1 VSQGAETVE
10 GTRLSADLRMRR
22 HAAEFVRDVTARSRL
37 PLDYSVAS
45 LRVVDFVVD
54 GLRKSGRDRTA
65 VGHVLFGLG
74 VYAGEVLVRR
84 AGARWLEFDKGQRA
98 LFGQPVGVRM
108 PDGRVWNPLGKVVKR
123 FETGERESLRTF
135 YLQLHGRARP
145 APPALPGLPAQPG
158 SVDVGGSGGAG
169 RTGGAG
175 DRAGRG
181 TGRGAGKG
189 TGPVEAGRT
198 GETCGTGR
206 TGDSAGR
213 GAGRGTGNGTGNAT
227 GNGTGNGTGIGTGR
241 GAGREV
247 ALPADGL

>member
-1 VSQGAETVE
+1 MER
-10 GTRLSADLRMRR
+10 TRLSADLRMRR

-84 AGARWLEFDKGQRA
+84 AGAVWVEFDEGQRE

-123 FETGERESLRTF
+123 FEAGERESLRTF
-135 YLQLHGRARP
+135 YLQLHGRARTG
-145 APPALPGLPAQPG
+145 LPGLPGQSG
-158 SVDVGGSGGAG
+158 SAAA
-169 RTGGAG
+169 GGAG
-175 DRAGRG
+175 DRGAAG
-181 TGRGAGKG
+181 A
-189 TGPVEAGRT
+189 
-198 GETCGTGR
+198 
-206 TGDSAGR
+206 S
-213 GAGRGTGNGTGNAT
+213 
-227 GNGTGNGTGIGTGR
+227 
-241 GAGREV
+241 
-247 ALPADGL
+247 DGL

>member
-1 VSQGAETVE
+1 MRAVSQGAETVE

-84 AGARWLEFDKGQRA
+84 AGAVWVEFDEGQRE

-123 FETGERESLRTF
+123 FEAGERESLRTF
-135 YLQLHGRARP
+135 YLQLHGRTRAGQP
-145 APPALPGLPAQPG
+145 GQPGLTDA
-158 SVDVGGSGGAG
+158 GGT
-169 RTGGAG
+169 R

-181 TGRGAGKG
+181 ADR
-189 TGPVEAGRT
+189 EAGHRV
-198 GETCGTGR
+198 GR
-206 TGDSAGR
+206 RAG
-213 GAGRGTGNGTGNAT
+213 G
-227 GNGTGNGTGIGTGR
+227 
-241 GAGREV
+241 
-247 ALPADGL
+247 PSDGL